1 MFIAVSRSKGGCR
14 VTRQHFHNSAVRILG
29 DRAARIEQQR
39 LREGRETPLFPL
51 SLSLFRCSSSL
62 PRVYSTPPFFGFPPF
77 FFSRALLRLALSR
90 GPSCSFLLLLLPSR
104 FCPTEREEQRGRE
117 AGTGMASVSP
127 LIYCSQHG
135 GSMRANQPTPLVP
148 RVFPDDQP
156 SRSFSPR
163 GLSRFLAR
171 GSLRPGRR
179 ISPGQSIRPTHVASN
194 ISPTIKLAWRGI

>member
-51 SLSLFRCSSSL
+51 FLSLFRCSSSL

-90 GPSCSFLLLLLPSR
+90 GPSCSFLLLLLPSPFLPDR
-104 FCPTEREEQRGRE
+104 ER
-117 AGTGMASVSP
+117 GTKGERSRDRYGVSVSVDLLLP
-127 LIYCSQHG
+127 ARRIDASQSTNAVG
-135 GSMRANQPTPLVP
+135 
-148 RVFPDDQP
+148 
-156 SRSFSPR
+156 SPR
-163 GLSRFLAR
+163 LPR
-171 GSLRPGRR
+171 
-179 ISPGQSIRPTHVASN
+179 
-194 ISPTIKLAWRGI
+194 